1 MNNPS
6 SHRAVEAHYHQ
17 LSDAEMAR
25 IGGSEG
31 EAEIGAVVGEVLV
44 ASGPA
49 APELAVVIGC
59 AIIGYEVEKMLDGGI
74 DAANALFQEF
84 TTWVDAEAT
93 QQRIDQAN
101 GNSQPSQWGLPDGQT
116 WTEAGYGT

>member
-1 MNNPS
+1 MPISKTSSSRARRPTAPSTSCEDRNMNNPS

-74 DAANALFQEF
+74 DAAN
-84 TTWVDAEAT
+84 
-93 QQRIDQAN
+93 
-101 GNSQPSQWGLPDGQT
+101 
-116 WTEAGYGT
+116 